1 MQRQNVRV
9 ILASEYPEVRDF
21 LKGVV
26 EEEGGSVIVGQA
38 ENATRAL
45 TLARK
50 LRPDITIVD
59 CYLPYTVGLDTVPL
73 SRIAGLD
80 TAQTISEEIPN
91 ARVILLPNLSRE
103 VLIEHGLATDTIAF
117 FSRDIKGVSI
127 AFKLR
132 ELFQDVVPPEA
143 LVFADIEVKARVIPR
158 QKSAELVEK
167 ALFFGGLGIAA
178 GWLLII
184 TMMFAPAGVV
194 LAIAGAVTVLLGLA
208 VMAGLVIL
216 LVLILITGPYSHFHL
231 PN

>member
-1 MQRQNVRV
+1 MRRQNVRV

-21 LKGVV
+21 LRDVL

-50 LRPDITIVD
+50 LRPDVTIVD

-91 ARVILLPNLSRE
+91 TRVILLPNLNKE
-103 VLIEHGLATDTIAF
+103 ALTEHGLDADTTAF
-117 FSRDIKGVSI
+117 FSRDIKGVNI
-127 AFKLR
+127 AFKLQ
-132 ELFQDVVPPEA
+132 ELFHDVVPPEA
-143 LVFADIEVKARVIPR
+143 LVFADIEVKPRVTAT
-158 QKSAELVEK
+158 QKNADIVGK

-184 TMMFAPAGVV
+184 TMMFAQAGVV
-194 LAIAGAVTVLLGLA
+194 LAIAGVVTVLLGLA
-208 VMAGLVIL
+208 GKLAMRLSPRARSLARGL
-216 LVLILITGPYSHFHL
+216 TSRKR
-231 PN
+231 